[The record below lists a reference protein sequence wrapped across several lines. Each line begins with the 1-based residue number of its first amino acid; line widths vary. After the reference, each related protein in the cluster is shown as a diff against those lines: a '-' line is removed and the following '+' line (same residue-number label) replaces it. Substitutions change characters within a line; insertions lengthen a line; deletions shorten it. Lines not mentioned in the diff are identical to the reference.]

1 MSSSDGLEPTERTDR
16 KGYKRVMLKL
26 GGEMFGGGKVGI
38 DPDVVCLLY
47 TSPSPRDRG

>member
-26 GGEMFGGGKVGI
+26 GGEMFCSAAAKWV
-38 DPDVVCLLY
+38 L
-47 TSPSPRDRG
+47 TRTW